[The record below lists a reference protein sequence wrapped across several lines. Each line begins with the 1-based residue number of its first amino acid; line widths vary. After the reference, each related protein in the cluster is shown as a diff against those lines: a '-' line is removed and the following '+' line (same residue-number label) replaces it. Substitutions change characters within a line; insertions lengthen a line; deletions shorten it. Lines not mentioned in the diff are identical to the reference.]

1 MSSTKRILLGVSGG
15 IAAYRACELARLF
28 VHSGC
33 EVQVVLTP
41 AAAQFVSPMTFTALT
56 GRRAMLEDD
65 LGGGSE
71 ELYAH
76 LNLTRGIDCMV
87 VAPATAD
94 CLADLAQGRGQN
106 LLTACHLSSQA
117 PLVLAPAM
125 NVRMW
130 EHPAVQANVELL
142 SKRQA
147 LIVGPESGSLACGDV
162 GSGRMAEPQE
172 IHDRVLD
179 QLAGA
184 GAVVDNGAL
193 AGRHFI
199 VTAGGTREYID
210 PVRFITNAST
220 GTLGLEVSTALLDA
234 GATVELLETGIEIP
248 RMLRPR
254 FARISQ
260 VRTAYDLQAELS
272 RRLPEADGLVMLAAV
287 ADYGPAQYI
296 SSKRK
301 KDGEAWSLTLTETPD
316 VLASMQHLRRSGQ
329 VICGVSLEDSDW
341 LERARAKARRK
352 GADMLLAVELG
363 GDLPFGRSKLNC
375 AMVTGDSVI
384 AEPGWREKHELA
396 AMTAQ
401 WIAGRLSED
410 ATGS

>member
-65 LGGGSE
+65 HDGGSE

-94 CLADLAQGRGQN
+94 CLADLAQGRGHN
-106 LLTACHLSSQA
+106 LLSACHLSCQA

-142 SKRQA
+142 SQRQA
-147 LIVGPESGSLACGDV
+147 LLVGPESGSLACGDV

-172 IHDRVLD
+172 IHDRVLE
-179 QLAGA
+179 QLSGE
-184 GAVVDNGAL
+184 GAVFDNGAL

-210 PVRFITNAST
+210 PVRYITNAST
-220 GTLGLEVSTALLDA
+220 GTLGLEVCTALLDA

-254 FARISQ
+254 FARIAQ

-301 KDGEAWSLTLTETPD
+301 KDGDAWSLTLTETPD

>member
-1 MSSTKRILLGVSGG
+1 MSAGKRILLGVSGG
-15 IAAYRACELARLF
+15 IAAYRACELTRLF

-41 AAAQFVSPMTFTALT
+41 AAEQFVSAMTFTALS
-56 GRRAMLEDD
+56 GRRALVTDD
-65 LGGGSE
+65 YDGGSE

-94 CLADLAQGRGQN
+94 CIADMAHGRADR
-106 LLTACHLSSQA
+106 LLTACHLSNTA
-117 PLVLAPAM
+117 PLVVAPAM

-130 EHPAVQANVELL
+130 EHPAVQANVRLL
-142 SKRQA
+142 RERRA
-147 LIVGPESGSLACGDV
+147 HVIGPASGSLACGDV
-162 GSGRMAEPQE
+162 GSGRMSEPEE
-172 IHDRVLD
+172 IHDFVFD
-179 QLAGA
+179 VIASTPSDFSSGE
-184 GAVVDNGAL
+184 L
-193 AGRHFI
+193 AGRHII

-210 PVRFITNAST
+210 PVRYITNAST
-220 GTLGLEVSTALLDA
+220 GTLGLEIAAALLDA
-234 GATVELLETGIEIP
+234 GATVELLETGIE
-248 RMLRPR
+248 LRPEMLER
-254 FARISQ
+254 LSEVTR
-260 VRTAYDLQAELS
+260 VRTAYDLQGELA
-272 RRLPEADGLVMLAAV
+272 RRLPDADGLVMLAAV

-301 KDGEAWSLTLTETPD
+301 KDGDSWMLALSETPD
-316 VLASMQHLRRSGQ
+316 VLASMQQLRRPDQ

-341 LERARAKARRK
+341 LERAKDKARRK

-396 AMTAQ
+396 ALTAQ
-401 WIAGRLSED
+401 WIAGRLGE
-410 ATGS
+410 AGAGH